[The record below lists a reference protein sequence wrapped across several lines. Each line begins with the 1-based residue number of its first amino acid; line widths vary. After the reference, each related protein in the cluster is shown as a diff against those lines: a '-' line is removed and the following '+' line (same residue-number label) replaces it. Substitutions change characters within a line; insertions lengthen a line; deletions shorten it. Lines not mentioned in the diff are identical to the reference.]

1 MLFILRTADVR
12 VVSWAFSNI
21 FRLSDALAR
30 VFAPLR
36 RRFRAE
42 VLLAFTRGKIPVHRI
57 MKLLVVVLEDWTRN
71 GHRFAVNEAYL
82 AAVFDNS
89 LRWVLLP
96 DLHSVECTATLML
109 LSTIGDIGRI
119 RLVVVVGIFS
129 MPTTIVVIVELL
141 LRNR

>member
-12 VVSWAFSNI
+12 VVSWAFGNI

-36 RRFRAE
+36 RRIRAE

-57 MKLLVVVLEDWTRN
+57 MKLLVVVLEDGTRN

-89 LRWVLLP
+89 LRWVVLP
-96 DLHSVECTATLML
+96 DLLCVECTATLML
-109 LSTIGDIGRI
+109 LSAVGDDGRI
-119 RLVVVVGIFS
+119 NLAVVVDILS
-129 MPTTIVVIVELL
+129 MPATVVVIVELP
-141 LRNR
+141 LRNS

>member
-1 MLFILRTADVR
+1 
-12 VVSWAFSNI
+12 
-21 FRLSDALAR
+21 
-30 VFAPLR
+30 
-36 RRFRAE
+36 
-42 VLLAFTRGKIPVHRI
+42 
-57 MKLLVVVLEDWTRN
+57 MKLLVVVLENRTRN
-71 GHRFAVNEAYL
+71 VHCFAVNEAYL

-109 LSTIGDIGRI
+109 LSAIGDIARI